1 MKAAYLTGH
10 GGVDKFV
17 YGDLPDPVAGPG
29 EVVVDV
35 HAASV
40 NAADYKVRLGGGAYS
55 GASNLKFPYILGRD
69 FSGTV
74 AALGPGVS
82 DFQVGD
88 PVFGVMDAG
97 IEGCYAEKVKIAAAS
112 AWPSLGGFL
121 AASAD
126 LIATF
131 SA

>member
-29 EVVVDV
+29 EIVVDV

-40 NAADYKVRLGGGAYS
+40 NAADYKVRLGGGAYNA
-55 GASNLKFPYILGRD
+55 ASKLQFPYILGRD
-69 FSGTV
+69 FSGIV
-74 AALGPGVS
+74 SALGAGV
-82 DFQVGD
+82 DDVKIGD

-97 IEGCYAEKVKIAAAS
+97 IEGCYAEKVKIKAALVGKRPAKLGHADAAAM
-112 AWPSLGGFL
+112 
-121 AASAD
+121 
-126 LIATF
+126 
-131 SA
+131 